1 MFAAENGHKKVVKML
16 LGAGADVQV
25 FNKVNYGSDE

>member
-1 MFAAENGHKKVVKML
+1 MWAARNGHKKVVEML

-25 FNKVNYGSDE
+25 INDVGYGSDE

>member
-1 MFAAENGHKKVVKML
+1 MFAAENGHEKVVNML

-25 FNKVNYGSDE
+25 IDKVCY

>member
-1 MFAAENGHKKVVKML
+1 MCAAYYLHEEVVKML

-25 FNKVNYGSDE
+25 INKVSY

>member
-1 MFAAENGHKKVVKML
+1 MWAAHNGHEKVVEML

-25 FNKVNYGSDE
+25 IDEVSYGSDE